1 MNPGVCQSID
11 GRANFRYKQRVPT
24 LRSTAGALLGL
35 MLCACSTLN
44 PPPATPVPSITPS
57 QTATF
62 TPTATITPTPTVTP
76 TPEPVTRVQSGDDAF
91 RIGDYDQAG
100 ADYQAA
106 IDNSADPDIRSASV
120 YGLGRIQHARGDDV
134 SAITSFQ
141 TLLDNYPTSPHKADA
156 YFWLGQIYDSLKRN
170 ADAADAYAQYL
181 ALRPGVIDA
190 YVQELRG
197 DALVA
202 DGNDEDA
209 ITAYQAAA
217 AAPRLGDANG
227 LNLKIGQA
235 EIRLQQ
241 YPQAID
247 LINGVYTNS
256 TNDYTRADADL
267 FAGQAYLA
275 QNNPD
280 LAKERF
286 LDAVTNFP
294 RAYSAYAALLLLV
307 QGGLP
312 VSDVS
317 RGEVDYYA
325 GQYQVALV
333 ALQRAIDNGTDTD
346 GTALYFKGLTL
357 VALEDYPNA
366 VAAWDEFI
374 QKDTGNPNWVSAWED
389 RAFALWADLNE
400 YDEAAKTLLDFVQA
414 APNNAQAPTELF
426 EAGRIYE
433 RENKLDDA
441 AAAWE
446 RLVSEYPTSDD
457 SFRGLFLAG
466 ICRYRQG
473 NLSDA
478 RLTFERA
485 FLLATAPADKAA
497 ASLWIG
503 KAQKAQGQAQAAEAS
518 WQQAASLDPTGYYSV
533 RAQDLLSG
541 RAPFAPPA
549 QVDFGIDQT
558 GERADAEKWL
568 RSTFAL
574 ESSTDLNG
582 LGSLAQ
588 DPHLV
593 RGIELWRLGLYAEAE
608 GEFEALRETV
618 KTDVVSTYRL
628 MNYLYSLGLYRS
640 AIFASRQVLTLA
652 HLDDAASLSAP
663 AYFNHIRFG
672 EYYRGLILPAAD
684 QEKLN
689 PLLLLSVI
697 RQESMFESFVSSGAG
712 AVGLMQIMPATGQ
725 GIVSNLGWPPYYT
738 DADLTRAPVSIRLGA
753 HYLAQQRD
761 GFDGDLYAALAA
773 YNGGPG
779 NASAWLDLANG
790 DPDLFLEVVRIQETR
805 TYIMNIYEIY
815 AIYRQMYSHS

>member
-1 MNPGVCQSID
+1 M
-11 GRANFRYKQRVPT
+11 
-24 LRSTAGALLGL
+24 
-35 MLCACSTLN
+35 
-44 PPPATPVPSITPS
+44 
-57 QTATF
+57 
-62 TPTATITPTPTVTP
+62 
-76 TPEPVTRVQSGDDAF
+76 PVTRVQSGDDAF
-91 RIGDYDQAG
+91 RIGDYDQASQ
-100 ADYQAA
+100 DYQAA
-106 IDNSADPDIRSASV
+106 IDTSADPDIRSASI

-134 SAITSFQ
+134 SAIKSFQ
-141 TLLDNYPTSPHKADA
+141 TVLDNYASSPHKADA
-156 YFWLGQIYDSLKRN
+156 YFWLGQIYDGLKRY

-190 YVQELRG
+190 YAQELRG

-202 DGNDEDA
+202 NGDDPAA
-209 ITAYQAAA
+209 ISAYQAAA
-217 AAPRLGDANG
+217 QAPRLGDANG
-227 LNLKIGQA
+227 LQLKIGQA
-235 EIRLQQ
+235 DIRLHK
-241 YPQAID
+241 YSEAID
-247 LINGVYTNS
+247 LINSVYTNS
-256 TNDYTRADADL
+256 SSDYTRADADL

-275 QNNPD
+275 QNNPVQ
-280 LAKERF
+280 AKERF
-286 LDAVTNFP
+286 IDAVTNFP
-294 RAYSAYAALLLLV
+294 RAYSAYASLLLLV
-307 QGGLP
+307 QDGIP
-312 VSDVS
+312 VGDVS
-317 RGEVDYYA
+317 RGVVDYYA

-333 ALQRAIDNGTDTD
+333 ALQRAIDSGADTD
-346 GTALYFKGLTL
+346 GTALYFKGLSL

-374 QKDTGNPNWVSAWED
+374 QKDAGNPNWVSAWEE
-389 RAFALWADLNE
+389 RAFALWADMNE
-400 YDEAAKTLLDFVQA
+400 YDESAQTLLDFVQA
-414 APNNAQAPTELF
+414 APNRAQAPTELF

-433 RENKLDDA
+433 RENKLDEA

-446 RLVSEYPTSDD
+446 RLVSEYPTSDQ

-473 NLSDA
+473 KLPDA

-497 ASLWIG
+497 AALWIG
-503 KAQKAQGQAQAAEAS
+503 KAQKAQGEAQAAEAS
-518 WQQAASLDPTGYYSV
+518 WQQAAGLDPTGYYSV
-533 RAQDLLSG
+533 RAQDLLSD
-541 RAPFAPPA
+541 RPPFDPPA
-549 QVDFGIDQT
+549 QIDFGADPT
-558 GERADAEKWL
+558 AERAEAEQWM
-568 RSTFAL
+568 RTTFAL

-582 LGSLAQ
+582 LGSLAT

-593 RGIELWRLGLYAEAE
+593 RGTELWKLGLYSEAE
-608 GEFEALRETV
+608 NEFEALREAV
-618 KTDVVSTYRL
+618 KADPVGTYRL
-628 MNYLYSLGLYRS
+628 MNYLESIGLYRS
-640 AIFASRQVLTLA
+640 AIFASRQILTLA

-672 EYYRGLILPAAD
+672 DYYRSQILPAAD

-725 GIVSNLGWPPYYT
+725 GIVSNLGWPPFYT
-738 DADLTRAPVSIRLGA
+738 DADLTRAPISIRLGA

-761 GFDGDLYAALAA
+761 GFGGDLYAALAA

-779 NASAWLDLANG
+779 NTSAWLDLANG

-815 AIYRQMYSHS
+815 TIYRQMYSHS